1 MDQQQGASQ
10 FPVEEIKSELS
21 DWRRWAARAVVM
33 SFAVL
38 AGLGVVLMTWLSE
51 HALSLFFVITAYS
64 PWLALAWTPAV
75 TAAIVWLTRK
85 YFVGASGSGIPQVLA
100 ALDTSTPPQGRH
112 HFISLRLS
120 LAKLVLTV
128 GGLLAGLSTG
138 REGPSVQVGAG
149 IMHHARKWLPARS
162 SVGDHGLI
170 VAGGAA
176 GIAAA
181 FNTPLGGVMF
191 AIEELSRRP
200 EHRSSGILIAGIVL
214 SGLMA
219 ISIYGNGSYFGHIQV
234 ASVSLAELLP
244 GLAIAL
250 STGVLGGLFSK
261 LMIESTRGG
270 KDIFSRWRA
279 SYPIRFAA
287 GCGFVIALIGIISQ
301 GATFGSG
308 YTATKQLLDGQDP
321 TGGFYVTL
329 RFLAT
334 WLSQWS
340 GVPGGV
346 FAPSLAIGAGI
357 GNDISQWTHHA
368 NSPALIAL
376 GMAGFL
382 AAATQAPITAFIIV
396 MEMVE
401 GHSLVL
407 SLMACAM
414 VASAVSR
421 LISPPMYGV
430 MAELQ
435 LARVKGL
442 SRSPTD

>member
-1 MDQQQGASQ
+1 
-10 FPVEEIKSELS
+10 V
-21 DWRRWAARAVVM
+21 
-33 SFAVL
+33 
-38 AGLGVVLMTWLSE
+38 
-51 HALSLFFVITAYS
+51 
-64 PWLALAWTPAV
+64 
-75 TAAIVWLTRK
+75 
-85 YFVGASGSGIPQVLA
+85 
-100 ALDTSTPPQGRH
+100 
-112 HFISLRLS
+112 
-120 LAKLVLTV
+120 
-128 GGLLAGLSTG
+128 
-138 REGPSVQVGAG
+138 
-149 IMHHARKWLPARS
+149 
-162 SVGDHGLI
+162 
-170 VAGGAA
+170 
-176 GIAAA
+176 
-181 FNTPLGGVMF
+181 
-191 AIEELSRRP
+191 
-200 EHRSSGILIAGIVL
+200 
-214 SGLMA
+214 
-219 ISIYGNGSYFGHIQV
+219 SIYGNGSYFGQIQV
-234 ASVSLAELLP
+234 SSVSVAELLP
-244 GLAIAL
+244 GLAIAIA
-250 STGVLGGLFSK
+250 TGLLGGLFSK
-261 LMIESTRGG
+261 LMVESARGG
-270 KDIFSRWRA
+270 KDIFSRWKA
-279 SYPIRFAA
+279 AYPIRFAA
-287 GCGFVIALIGIISQ
+287 ACGFVIAVIGIVSQ

-308 YTATKQLLDGQDP
+308 YSATKQLLDGQDP

-329 RFLAT
+329 RFIAT

-435 LARVKGL
+435 LDRVKKSNPSL
-442 SRSPTD
+442 SV